1 MKLEKKRSPYGNL
14 ENNSFALQIES
25 KIMDLNLK
33 RRDLLKSLIN
43 GNLNN
48 REYVETL
55 FSIYDVSFES
65 DYSDLSEFTGM
76 KVGNLNTSVVAS
88 YDENIEDLVLFKSFN
103 RISYTVLSNICLN
116 HEFTKEE
123 LRKLVLEEKVI
134 LLKRNECD
142 ITTTKALDMIS
153 DSDFKCLSDY
163 DFNDLDNNT
172 TLHNDLVVGYTRST
186 FDTPVVR
193 ELEKEYTSSLRNEL
207 HDLRRSAK
215 SVKNMLSDRIK
226 SVEGLE
232 RLCQEKLKQLCI
244 LVNDVKQNL

>member
-33 RRDLLKSLIN
+33 RRDLLRTLIN

-55 FSIYDVSFES
+55 FSVYDASFES
-65 DYSDLSEFTGM
+65 DYSDLSAFTGM
-76 KVGNLNTSVVAS
+76 KVGNLNTTVIAS
-88 YDENIEDLVLFKSFN
+88 YDEDSDDVVWFKSFN

-116 HEFTKEE
+116 HAFTKEE

-142 ITTTKALDMIS
+142 ITTTKALDMIN

-163 DFNDLDNNT
+163 DFNDLENNT
-172 TLHNDLVVGYTRST
+172 ILHNDLVVGYTRST

-193 ELEKEYTSSLRNEL
+193 ELEKEYTSSLRSEL
-207 HDLRRSAK
+207 HSLRRNAK
-215 SVKNMLSDRIK
+215 SVKNMLSDKIK

-232 RLCQEKLKQLCI
+232 RLCQEKLKQL
-244 LVNDVKQNL
+244 

>member
-33 RRDLLKSLIN
+33 RRDLLRTLIN

-55 FSIYDVSFES
+55 FSVYDASFES
-65 DYSDLSEFTGM
+65 DYSDLSKFTGM
-76 KVGNLNTSVVAS
+76 KVGNLNTTVIAS
-88 YDENIEDLVLFKSFN
+88 YDEDSDDVVWFKSFN

-116 HEFTKEE
+116 HAFTKEE

-142 ITTTKALDMIS
+142 ITTTKALDMIG

-163 DFNDLDNNT
+163 DFNDLENNT
-172 TLHNDLVVGYTRST
+172 ILHNDLVVGYTRST

-193 ELEKEYTSSLRNEL
+193 ELEKEYTSSLRSEL
-207 HDLRRSAK
+207 HSLRRNAK

-232 RLCQEKLKQLCI
+232 RLCQEKLKKL
-244 LVNDVKQNL
+244 

>member
-14 ENNSFALQIES
+14 EYNSFALQIES

-232 RLCQEKLKQLCI
+232 RLCQEKLKQL
-244 LVNDVKQNL
+244 

>member
-33 RRDLLKSLIN
+33 RRDLLRSLIN

-55 FSIYDVSFES
+55 FSIYDASFES

-76 KVGNLNTSVVAS
+76 KVGNLNTSVIAS
-88 YDENIEDLVLFKSFN
+88 YDEDSEDVVWFKSFN

-116 HEFTKEE
+116 HAFTKEE

-134 LLKRNECD
+134 LLKRND
-142 ITTTKALDMIS
+142 ALVLTEEASKMIN
-153 DSDFKCLSDY
+153 DRDFKCLSDY
-163 DFNDLDNNT
+163 DFNDLENNT

-232 RLCQEKLKQLCI
+232 RLCQEKLKQL
-244 LVNDVKQNL
+244 

>member
-33 RRDLLKSLIN
+33 RRDLLRTLIN

-55 FSIYDVSFES
+55 FSVYDASFES

-76 KVGNLNTSVVAS
+76 KVGNLNTTVIAS
-88 YDENIEDLVLFKSFN
+88 YDEDSDDVVWFKSFN

-116 HEFTKEE
+116 HAFTKEE

-142 ITTTKALDMIS
+142 INTTKALDMIN

-163 DFNDLDNNT
+163 DFNDLENNT

-232 RLCQEKLKQLCI
+232 RLCQEKLKQL
-244 LVNDVKQNL
+244 

>member
-33 RRDLLKSLIN
+33 RRDLLRSLIN

-76 KVGNLNTSVVAS
+76 KVGNLNTSVIAS
-88 YDENIEDLVLFKSFN
+88 YDEDSEDVVWFKSFN

-123 LRKLVLEEKVI
+123 LRQLVLEEKVI

-232 RLCQEKLKQLCI
+232 RLCQEKLKQL
-244 LVNDVKQNL
+244 

>member
-33 RRDLLKSLIN
+33 RRDLLRTLIN

-55 FSIYDVSFES
+55 FSVYDASIES

-76 KVGNLNTSVVAS
+76 KVGNLNTTVIAS
-88 YDENIEDLVLFKSFN
+88 YDEDSDDVVWFKSFN

-116 HEFTKEE
+116 HAFTKEE

-142 ITTTKALDMIS
+142 ITTTKALDMIN

-163 DFNDLDNNT
+163 DFNDLENNT
-172 TLHNDLVVGYTRST
+172 ILHNDLVVGYTRST

-193 ELEKEYTSSLRNEL
+193 ELEKEYTSSLRSEL
-207 HDLRRSAK
+207 HSLRRNAK
-215 SVKNMLSDRIK
+215 SVKNMLSDKIK

-232 RLCQEKLKQLCI
+232 RLCQEKLKKL
-244 LVNDVKQNL
+244 

>member
-33 RRDLLKSLIN
+33 RRDLLRTLIN

-55 FSIYDVSFES
+55 FSVYDASFES
-65 DYSDLSEFTGM
+65 DYSDLSAFTGM
-76 KVGNLNTSVVAS
+76 KVGNLNTTVIAS
-88 YDENIEDLVLFKSFN
+88 YDEDSDDVVWFKSFN

-116 HEFTKEE
+116 HAFTKEE

-142 ITTTKALDMIS
+142 ITTTKALDMIN

-163 DFNDLDNNT
+163 DFNDLENNT
-172 TLHNDLVVGYTRST
+172 ILHNDLVVGYTRST

-193 ELEKEYTSSLRNEL
+193 ELEKEYTSSLRSEL
-207 HDLRRSAK
+207 HSLRRNAK
-215 SVKNMLSDRIK
+215 SVKNMLSDKIK

-232 RLCQEKLKQLCI
+232 RLCQEKLKKL
-244 LVNDVKQNL
+244 

>member
-33 RRDLLKSLIN
+33 RRDLLRTLIN

-55 FSIYDVSFES
+55 FSVYDASFES

-76 KVGNLNTSVVAS
+76 KVGNLNTTVIAS
-88 YDENIEDLVLFKSFN
+88 YDEDSDDVVWFKSFN

-116 HEFTKEE
+116 HAFTKEE

-142 ITTTKALDMIS
+142 ITTTKALDMIN

-163 DFNDLDNNT
+163 DFNDLENNT
-172 TLHNDLVVGYTRST
+172 ILHNDLVVGYTRST

-193 ELEKEYTSSLRNEL
+193 ELEKEYTSSLRSEL
-207 HDLRRSAK
+207 HSLRRNAK

-232 RLCQEKLKQLCI
+232 RLCQEKLKQL
-244 LVNDVKQNL
+244 

>member
-14 ENNSFALQIES
+14 EYNSFALQIES

-76 KVGNLNTSVVAS
+76 KVGNLNTSVIAS
-88 YDENIEDLVLFKSFN
+88 YDEDSEDVVCFKSFN

-232 RLCQEKLKQLCI
+232 RLCQEKLKQL
-244 LVNDVKQNL
+244 

>member
-76 KVGNLNTSVVAS
+76 KVGNLNTSVIAS
-88 YDENIEDLVLFKSFN
+88 YDEDSEDVVCFKSFN

-232 RLCQEKLKQLCI
+232 RLCQEKLKQL
-244 LVNDVKQNL
+244 

>member
-33 RRDLLKSLIN
+33 RRDLLRTLIN

-55 FSIYDVSFES
+55 FSVYDASFES

-76 KVGNLNTSVVAS
+76 KVGNLNTTVIAS
-88 YDENIEDLVLFKSFN
+88 YDEDSDDVVWFKSFN

-116 HEFTKEE
+116 HAFTKEE

-142 ITTTKALDMIS
+142 ITTTKALDMIN

-163 DFNDLDNNT
+163 DFNDLENNT
-172 TLHNDLVVGYTRST
+172 ILHNDLVVGYTRST

-193 ELEKEYTSSLRNEL
+193 ELEKEYTSSLRSEL
-207 HDLRRSAK
+207 HSLRRNAK

-232 RLCQEKLKQLCI
+232 RLCQEKLKKL
-244 LVNDVKQNL
+244 

>member
-14 ENNSFALQIES
+14 EYNSFALQIES

-33 RRDLLKSLIN
+33 RRDLLRSLIN

-76 KVGNLNTSVVAS
+76 KVGNLNTSVIAS

-232 RLCQEKLKQLCI
+232 RLCQEKLKQL
-244 LVNDVKQNL
+244 

>member
-33 RRDLLKSLIN
+33 RRDLLRTLIN

-55 FSIYDVSFES
+55 FSVYDASFES
-65 DYSDLSEFTGM
+65 DYSDLSAFTGM
-76 KVGNLNTSVVAS
+76 KVGNLNTTVIAS
-88 YDENIEDLVLFKSFN
+88 YDEDSDDVVWFKSFN

-116 HEFTKEE
+116 HAFTKEE

-142 ITTTKALDMIS
+142 ITTTKALDMIN

-163 DFNDLDNNT
+163 DFNDLENNT
-172 TLHNDLVVGYTRST
+172 ILHNDLVVGYTRST

-193 ELEKEYTSSLRNEL
+193 ELEKEYTSSLRSEL
-207 HDLRRSAK
+207 HSLRRNAK

-232 RLCQEKLKQLCI
+232 RLCQEKLKKL
-244 LVNDVKQNL
+244 

>member
-33 RRDLLKSLIN
+33 RRDLLRSLIN

-55 FSIYDVSFES
+55 FSVYDASFES

-76 KVGNLNTSVVAS
+76 KVGNLNTTVIAS
-88 YDENIEDLVLFKSFN
+88 YDEDSDDVVWFKSFN

-116 HEFTKEE
+116 HAFTKEE

-142 ITTTKALDMIS
+142 ITTTKALDMIN

-163 DFNDLDNNT
+163 DFNDLENNT
-172 TLHNDLVVGYTRST
+172 ILHNDLVVGYTRST

-193 ELEKEYTSSLRNEL
+193 ELEKEYTSSLRSEL
-207 HDLRRSAK
+207 HSLRRNAK
-215 SVKNMLSDRIK
+215 SVKNMLSDKIK

-232 RLCQEKLKQLCI
+232 RLCQEKLKKL
-244 LVNDVKQNL
+244 

>member
-14 ENNSFALQIES
+14 ENNSFAIQIES

-33 RRDLLKSLIN
+33 RRDLLRTLIN

-55 FSIYDVSFES
+55 FSVYDASFES

-76 KVGNLNTSVVAS
+76 KVGNLNTTVIAS
-88 YDENIEDLVLFKSFN
+88 YDEDSDDVVWFKSFN

-116 HEFTKEE
+116 HAFTKEE

-142 ITTTKALDMIS
+142 ITTTKALDMIN

-163 DFNDLDNNT
+163 DFNDLENNT
-172 TLHNDLVVGYTRST
+172 ILHNDLVVGYTRST

-193 ELEKEYTSSLRNEL
+193 ELEKEYTSSLRSEL
-207 HDLRRSAK
+207 HSLRRNAK
-215 SVKNMLSDRIK
+215 SVKNMLSDKIK

-232 RLCQEKLKQLCI
+232 RLCQEKLKKL
-244 LVNDVKQNL
+244 

>member
-33 RRDLLKSLIN
+33 RRDLLRTLIN

-55 FSIYDVSFES
+55 FSVYDASFES

-76 KVGNLNTSVVAS
+76 KVGNLNTTVIAS
-88 YDENIEDLVLFKSFN
+88 YDEDSDDVVWFKSFN

-116 HEFTKEE
+116 HAFTKEE

-142 ITTTKALDMIS
+142 ITTTKALDMIN

-163 DFNDLDNNT
+163 DFNDLENNT
-172 TLHNDLVVGYTRST
+172 ILHNDLVVGYTRST

-193 ELEKEYTSSLRNEL
+193 ELEKEYTSSLRSEL
-207 HDLRRSAK
+207 HSLRRNAK

-232 RLCQEKLKQLCI
+232 RLCQEKSKKL
-244 LVNDVKQNL
+244 

>member
-33 RRDLLKSLIN
+33 RRDLLRSLIN

-55 FSIYDVSFES
+55 FSIYDASFES
-65 DYSDLSEFTGM
+65 DYRDLSEFTGM
-76 KVGNLNTSVVAS
+76 KVGNLNTSVIAS
-88 YDENIEDLVLFKSFN
+88 YDEDSEDVVWFKSFN

-116 HEFTKEE
+116 HAFTKEE

-163 DFNDLDNNT
+163 DFNDLENNT

-193 ELEKEYTSSLRNEL
+193 ELEKEYTSSLRNDL
-207 HDLRRSAK
+207 HDLRRNAK
-215 SVKNMLSDRIK
+215 SVKTMLSDRIK

-232 RLCQEKLKQLCI
+232 RLCQEKLKQL
-244 LVNDVKQNL
+244 

>member
-33 RRDLLKSLIN
+33 RRDLLRTLIN

-55 FSIYDVSFES
+55 FSVYDASFES

-76 KVGNLNTSVVAS
+76 KIGNLNTTVIAS
-88 YDENIEDLVLFKSFN
+88 YDEDSDDVVWFKSFN

-116 HEFTKEE
+116 HAFTKEE

-142 ITTTKALDMIS
+142 ITTTKALDMIN

-163 DFNDLDNNT
+163 DFNDLENNT
-172 TLHNDLVVGYTRST
+172 ILHNDLVVGYTRST

-193 ELEKEYTSSLRNEL
+193 ELEKEYTSSLRSEL
-207 HDLRRSAK
+207 HSLRRNAK

-232 RLCQEKLKQLCI
+232 RLCQEKLKQL
-244 LVNDVKQNL
+244 

>member
-14 ENNSFALQIES
+14 EYNSFALQIES

-33 RRDLLKSLIN
+33 RRDLLRSLIN

-116 HEFTKEE
+116 HAFTKEE

-193 ELEKEYTSSLRNEL
+193 ELEKEYTRSLRNEL

-232 RLCQEKLKQLCI
+232 RLCQEKLKQL
-244 LVNDVKQNL
+244 

>member
-33 RRDLLKSLIN
+33 RRDLLRSLIN

-55 FSIYDVSFES
+55 FSVYDASFES

-76 KVGNLNTSVVAS
+76 KVGNLNTTVIAS
-88 YDENIEDLVLFKSFN
+88 YDEDSDDVVWFKSFN

-116 HEFTKEE
+116 HAFTKEE

-142 ITTTKALDMIS
+142 ITTTKALDMIN

-163 DFNDLDNNT
+163 DFNNLENNT
-172 TLHNDLVVGYTRST
+172 ILHNDLVVGYTRST

-193 ELEKEYTSSLRNEL
+193 ELEKEYTSSLRSEL
-207 HDLRRSAK
+207 HSLRRNAK

-232 RLCQEKLKQLCI
+232 RLCQEKLKKL
-244 LVNDVKQNL
+244 

>member
-33 RRDLLKSLIN
+33 RRDLLRTLIN

-55 FSIYDVSFES
+55 FSVYDASFES

-76 KVGNLNTSVVAS
+76 KVGNLNTSVIAS
-88 YDENIEDLVLFKSFN
+88 YDEDSEDVVWFKSFN

-116 HEFTKEE
+116 HAFTKEE

-142 ITTTKALDMIS
+142 ITTTKALDMIN

-163 DFNDLDNNT
+163 DFNNLENNT
-172 TLHNDLVVGYTRST
+172 ILHNDLVVGYTRST

-193 ELEKEYTSSLRNEL
+193 ELEKEYTSSLRSEL
-207 HDLRRSAK
+207 HSLRRNAK

-232 RLCQEKLKQLCI
+232 RLCQEKLKKL
-244 LVNDVKQNL
+244 

>member
-33 RRDLLKSLIN
+33 RRDLLRTLIN

-55 FSIYDVSFES
+55 FSVYDASFES

-76 KVGNLNTSVVAS
+76 KVGNLNTTVIAS
-88 YDENIEDLVLFKSFN
+88 YDEDSDDVVWFKSFN

-116 HEFTKEE
+116 HAFTKEE

-142 ITTTKALDMIS
+142 ITTTKALDMIN

-163 DFNDLDNNT
+163 DFNDLENNT
-172 TLHNDLVVGYTRST
+172 ILHNDLVVGYTRST

-193 ELEKEYTSSLRNEL
+193 ELEKEYTSSLRSEL
-207 HDLRRSAK
+207 HSLRRNAK
-215 SVKNMLSDRIK
+215 SVKNMLSDKIK

-232 RLCQEKLKQLCI
+232 RLYQEKLKKL
-244 LVNDVKQNL
+244 

>member
-33 RRDLLKSLIN
+33 RRDLLRSLIN

-76 KVGNLNTSVVAS
+76 KVGNLNTSVIAS
-88 YDENIEDLVLFKSFN
+88 YDENSEDLVLFKSFN

-232 RLCQEKLKQLCI
+232 RLCQEKLKQL
-244 LVNDVKQNL
+244 

>member
-1 MKLEKKRSPYGNL
+1 MKLEKKKSPYGNL

-33 RRDLLKSLIN
+33 RRDLLRTLIN

-55 FSIYDVSFES
+55 FSVYDASFES

-76 KVGNLNTSVVAS
+76 KVGNLNTTVIAS
-88 YDENIEDLVLFKSFN
+88 YDEDSDDVVWFKSFN

-116 HEFTKEE
+116 HAFTKEE

-142 ITTTKALDMIS
+142 ITTTKALDMIN

-163 DFNDLDNNT
+163 DFNDLENNT
-172 TLHNDLVVGYTRST
+172 ILHNDLVVGYTRST

-193 ELEKEYTSSLRNEL
+193 ELEKEYTSSLRSEL
-207 HDLRRSAK
+207 HSLRRNAK
-215 SVKNMLSDRIK
+215 SVKNMLSDKIK

-232 RLCQEKLKQLCI
+232 RLCQEKLKKL
-244 LVNDVKQNL
+244 

>member
-33 RRDLLKSLIN
+33 RRDLLRSLIN

-48 REYVETL
+48 SEYVETL
-55 FSIYDVSFES
+55 FSIYDASFES

-76 KVGNLNTSVVAS
+76 KVGNLNTSVIAS
-88 YDENIEDLVLFKSFN
+88 YDEDIEDVVWFKSFN

-116 HEFTKEE
+116 HAFTKEE

-163 DFNDLDNNT
+163 DFNDLENNT

-232 RLCQEKLKQLCI
+232 RLCQEKLKQL
-244 LVNDVKQNL
+244 

>member
-33 RRDLLKSLIN
+33 RRDLLRSLIN

-55 FSIYDVSFES
+55 FSIYDASFES

-88 YDENIEDLVLFKSFN
+88 YDEDSDDVVWFKSVN

-116 HEFTKEE
+116 HAFTKEE

-163 DFNDLDNNT
+163 DFNDLENNT

-232 RLCQEKLKQLCI
+232 RLCQEKLKQL
-244 LVNDVKQNL
+244 

>member
-33 RRDLLKSLIN
+33 RRDLLRTLIN

-55 FSIYDVSFES
+55 FSVYDASFES

-76 KVGNLNTSVVAS
+76 KVGNLNTTVIAS
-88 YDENIEDLVLFKSFN
+88 YDEDSDDVVWFKSFN

-116 HEFTKEE
+116 HAFTKEE

-142 ITTTKALDMIS
+142 ITTTKALDMIN

-163 DFNDLDNNT
+163 DFNNLENNT
-172 TLHNDLVVGYTRST
+172 ILHNDLVVGYTRST

-193 ELEKEYTSSLRNEL
+193 ELEKEYTSSLRSEL
-207 HDLRRSAK
+207 HSLRRNAK

-232 RLCQEKLKQLCI
+232 RLCQEKLKKL
-244 LVNDVKQNL
+244 

>member
-33 RRDLLKSLIN
+33 RRDLLRTLIN

-55 FSIYDVSFES
+55 FSVYDASFES

-76 KVGNLNTSVVAS
+76 KVGNLNTTVIAS
-88 YDENIEDLVLFKSFN
+88 YDEDSDDVVWFKSFN

-116 HEFTKEE
+116 HAFTKEE

-142 ITTTKALDMIS
+142 ITTTKALDMIN

-163 DFNDLDNNT
+163 DFNNLENNT
-172 TLHNDLVVGYTRST
+172 ILHNDLVVGYTRST

-193 ELEKEYTSSLRNEL
+193 ELEKEYTSSLRSEL
-207 HDLRRSAK
+207 HSLRRNAK
-215 SVKNMLSDRIK
+215 SVKNMLSDKIK

-232 RLCQEKLKQLCI
+232 RLCQEKLKQL
-244 LVNDVKQNL
+244 

>member
-14 ENNSFALQIES
+14 EYNSFALQIES

-76 KVGNLNTSVVAS
+76 KVGNLNTSVIAS
-88 YDENIEDLVLFKSFN
+88 YDEDSEDVVWFKSFN

-116 HEFTKEE
+116 HAFTKEE

-193 ELEKEYTSSLRNEL
+193 ELEKEYTSSLRSEL

-232 RLCQEKLKQLCI
+232 RLCQEKLKQL
-244 LVNDVKQNL
+244 

>member
-33 RRDLLKSLIN
+33 RRDLLRTLIN

-55 FSIYDVSFES
+55 FSVYDASFES

-76 KVGNLNTSVVAS
+76 KVGNLNTTVIAS
-88 YDENIEDLVLFKSFN
+88 YDEDSDDVVWFKSFN

-116 HEFTKEE
+116 HAFTKEE

-142 ITTTKALDMIS
+142 ITTTKALDMIN

-163 DFNDLDNNT
+163 DFNDLENNT
-172 TLHNDLVVGYTRST
+172 ILHNDLVVGYTRST

-193 ELEKEYTSSLRNEL
+193 ELEKEYTSSLRSEL
-207 HDLRRSAK
+207 HSLRRNAK
-215 SVKNMLSDRIK
+215 SVKNMLSDKIK

-232 RLCQEKLKQLCI
+232 RLCQEKLKQL
-244 LVNDVKQNL
+244 

>member
-33 RRDLLKSLIN
+33 RRDLLRSLIN

-55 FSIYDVSFES
+55 FSVYDASFES

-76 KVGNLNTSVVAS
+76 KVGNLNTTVIAS
-88 YDENIEDLVLFKSFN
+88 YDEDSDDVVWFKSFN

-116 HEFTKEE
+116 HAFTKEE

-142 ITTTKALDMIS
+142 ITTTKALDMIN

-163 DFNDLDNNT
+163 DFNDLENNT
-172 TLHNDLVVGYTRST
+172 ILHNDLVVGYTRST

-193 ELEKEYTSSLRNEL
+193 ELEKEYTSSLRSEL
-207 HDLRRSAK
+207 HSLRRNAK
-215 SVKNMLSDRIK
+215 SVKNMLSDKIK

-232 RLCQEKLKQLCI
+232 RLCQEKLKQL
-244 LVNDVKQNL
+244 

>member
-33 RRDLLKSLIN
+33 RRDLLRTLIN

-55 FSIYDVSFES
+55 FSVYDASFER

-76 KVGNLNTSVVAS
+76 KVGNLNTTVIAS
-88 YDENIEDLVLFKSFN
+88 YDEDSDDVVWFKSFN

-116 HEFTKEE
+116 HAFTKEE

-142 ITTTKALDMIS
+142 ITTTKALDMIN

-163 DFNDLDNNT
+163 DFNDLENNT
-172 TLHNDLVVGYTRST
+172 ILHNDLVVGYTRST
-186 FDTPVVR
+186 FDTPFVR
-193 ELEKEYTSSLRNEL
+193 ELEKEYTSSLRSEL
-207 HDLRRSAK
+207 HSLRRNAK
-215 SVKNMLSDRIK
+215 SVKNMLSDKIK

-232 RLCQEKLKQLCI
+232 RLCQEKLKKL
-244 LVNDVKQNL
+244 

>member
-1 MKLEKKRSPYGNL
+1 
-14 ENNSFALQIES
+14 
-25 KIMDLNLK
+25 
-33 RRDLLKSLIN
+33 
-43 GNLNN
+43 
-48 REYVETL
+48 
-55 FSIYDVSFES
+55 
-65 DYSDLSEFTGM
+65 M
-76 KVGNLNTSVVAS
+76 KVGNLNTSVIAS
-88 YDENIEDLVLFKSFN
+88 YDEDSEDVVWFKSFN

-116 HEFTKEE
+116 HAFTKEE

-193 ELEKEYTSSLRNEL
+193 EL
-207 HDLRRSAK
+207 
-215 SVKNMLSDRIK
+215 
-226 SVEGLE
+226 
-232 RLCQEKLKQLCI
+232 
-244 LVNDVKQNL
+244 

>member
-33 RRDLLKSLIN
+33 RRDLLRSLIN

-55 FSIYDVSFES
+55 FSIYDASFES

-76 KVGNLNTSVVAS
+76 KVGNLNTTVIAS
-88 YDENIEDLVLFKSFN
+88 YDEDSDDVVWFKSFN

-116 HEFTKEE
+116 HAFTKEE

-142 ITTTKALDMIS
+142 ITTTKALDMIN

-163 DFNDLDNNT
+163 DFNDLENNT
-172 TLHNDLVVGYTRST
+172 ILHNDLVVGYTRST

-193 ELEKEYTSSLRNEL
+193 ELEKEYTSSLRSEL
-207 HDLRRSAK
+207 HSLRRNAK
-215 SVKNMLSDRIK
+215 SVKNMLSDKIK

-232 RLCQEKLKQLCI
+232 RLCQEKLKKL
-244 LVNDVKQNL
+244 

>member
-33 RRDLLKSLIN
+33 RRDLLRSLIN

-76 KVGNLNTSVVAS
+76 KVGNLNTSVIAS
-88 YDENIEDLVLFKSFN
+88 YDEDSEDLVLFKSFN

-116 HEFTKEE
+116 HAFTKEE

-232 RLCQEKLKQLCI
+232 RLCQEKLKQL
-244 LVNDVKQNL
+244 

>member
-33 RRDLLKSLIN
+33 RRDLLRTLIN

-55 FSIYDVSFES
+55 FSVYDASFES

-76 KVGNLNTSVVAS
+76 KVGNLNTTVIAS
-88 YDENIEDLVLFKSFN
+88 YDEDSDDVVWFKSFN

-116 HEFTKEE
+116 HAFTKEE

-134 LLKRNECD
+134 LLKRNKCD
-142 ITTTKALDMIS
+142 ITTTKALDMIN

-163 DFNDLDNNT
+163 DFNDLENNT
-172 TLHNDLVVGYTRST
+172 ILHNDLVVGYTRST

-193 ELEKEYTSSLRNEL
+193 ELEKEYTSSLRSEL
-207 HDLRRSAK
+207 HSLRRNAK

-232 RLCQEKLKQLCI
+232 RLCQEKLKKL
-244 LVNDVKQNL
+244 

>member
-33 RRDLLKSLIN
+33 RRDLLRTLIN

-55 FSIYDVSFES
+55 FSVYDASFES
-65 DYSDLSEFTGM
+65 DYSDLSEFTAM
-76 KVGNLNTSVVAS
+76 KVGNLNTTVIAS
-88 YDENIEDLVLFKSFN
+88 YDEDSDDVVWFKSFN

-116 HEFTKEE
+116 HAFTKEE

-142 ITTTKALDMIS
+142 ITTTKALDMIN

-163 DFNDLDNNT
+163 DFNDLENNT
-172 TLHNDLVVGYTRST
+172 ILHNDLVVGYTRST

-193 ELEKEYTSSLRNEL
+193 ELEKEYTSSLRSEL
-207 HDLRRSAK
+207 HSLRRNAK
-215 SVKNMLSDRIK
+215 SVKNMLSDKIK

-232 RLCQEKLKQLCI
+232 RLCQEKLKKL
-244 LVNDVKQNL
+244 